1 MNVACRLVEILE
13 ENHITHIFGIPGDQ
27 ILPLYKA
34 LSKSDIRHILT
45 RHEQA
50 AAHAADAYTRSSSSV
65 GVCMSTAGPGALNMI
80 MASGAA
86 YKDNIPMLIITG
98 DNDTCERNTNVFQ
111 AFPLH
116 DIFSSIVQHS
126 YSPLNGTEAVHALKA
141 ALYELKN
148 NPKGPV
154 HINLS
159 KDVLLSEEFTDYD
172 LCYLCENDLSAIDD
186 AQKLISN
193 SQKPLFVL
201 GAGAISSGKK
211 IQLIAE
217 KYNIPITTTYNARGI
232 ISEDNPINLGLT
244 GIRATPRAR
253 KASYESDCMIVL
265 GSIASERTFPVLNE
279 DIFIHVNNNKDVLKG
294 KHQIHGNV
302 DDFLD
307 KIKFREV
314 NWIDDLLKINNQIL
328 VEGSD
333 DDLKPQAAIK
343 RILDN
348 FKDDL
353 FVADAGS
360 HTTFTM
366 LLYNAVHPNH
376 LLFPAATAPMGYGL
390 PAAIGAAVA
399 TGERIILINGDGDFQ
414 MNIQELAT
422 LKENNL
428 NVIIFI
434 LNNGEYGIIRQWQE
448 QFYNMD
454 SYQVKLNNP
463 DFIKLSAS
471 YGIDAVQISSLF
483 DLEYFLE
490 KDLKG
495 PLLGEIKV
503 DGENIPLPDT
513 ANESYQ

>member
-1 MNVACRLVEILE
+1 MNTADRLVEILE
-13 ENHITHIFGIPGDQ
+13 KNNITHVFGIPGDQ
-27 ILPLYKA
+27 ILPMYKSLA
-34 LSKSDIRHILT
+34 KSNIRHVLT
-45 RHEQA
+45 KHEQA
-50 AAHAADAYTRSSSSV
+50 AAHAADAFTRLSAT
-65 GVCMSTAGPGALNMI
+65 GVCISTAGPGALNMI
-80 MASGAA
+80 MACAAA
-86 YKDNIPMLIITG
+86 YKDSVPMLIITG
-98 DNDTCERNTNVFQ
+98 DNDVDKRNKNIFQ
-111 AFPLH
+111 GFPIQS
-116 DIFSSIVQHS
+116 IFSNIVQQS
-126 YSPLNGTEAVHALKA
+126 YSPLNGTEAVYALKA

-148 NPKGPV
+148 NPKGPI

-159 KDVLLSEEFTDYD
+159 KDILLSEDFRDYD
-172 LCYLCENDLSAIDD
+172 LCYLCEKDLSAIED

-193 SQKPLFVL
+193 SQKPLLVL
-201 GAGAISSGKK
+201 GAGAIPSREK

-217 KYNIPITTTYNARGI
+217 KYNIPVTTTYNARGI
-232 ISEDNPINLGLT
+232 ISENNPINLGLI
-244 GIRATPRAR
+244 GIRATPQARRAFQ
-253 KASYESDCMIVL
+253 ESDCIIAL
-265 GSIASERTFPVLNE
+265 GSIASERTFPTLNE
-279 DIFIHVNNNKDVLKG
+279 NIFIHVNNNKDVLKG
-294 KHQIHGNV
+294 KYQIHGTV

-307 KIKFREV
+307 AVEFREV
-314 NWIDDLLKINNQIL
+314 NWTDDLLKINNEII
-328 VEGSD
+328 VEGLD

-343 RILDN
+343 RILEC
-348 FKDDL
+348 FKNDC

-366 LLYNAVHPNH
+366 LLYNAIRPNH

-390 PAAIGAAVA
+390 PAAIGAAIA

-454 SYQVKLNNP
+454 SYQIKLNNP
-463 DFIKLSAS
+463 DFIKLAAS

-490 KDLKG
+490 NDLKG
-495 PLLGEIKV
+495 PLLVEIRV
-503 DGENIPLPDT
+503 DCEDIPLPDT
-513 ANESYQ
+513 TCG